1 MIYKQHISGFKK
13 VQCLQMC
20 VFKAMNK
27 KPKHNV
33 AIL

>member
-1 MIYKQHISGFKK
+1 MYIR
-13 VQCLQMC
+13 LQKSPVFTHLC
-20 VFKAMNK
+20 IFKAMNK